1 VNGPCATRPSAT
13 RPCATQGR
21 PSLWGRLRATLLTAL
36 ALIACLSLLTG
47 AAPPQADV
55 DEAQRLFKAGA
66 LAYKLGK
73 FSTAVQAFEQ
83 AHDLAPNPALRFSAA
98 QALRRQYAADGRR
111 QLLDAARRYYD
122 EYLRKVGQ
130 GRRRLDAAKAIE
142 HIDLLLAANHPSPA
156 PVAPASSGSP
166 DGGAPP
172 IAEPPAPVPPPPAPP
187 GPETSIIVESPIVGA
202 RVSVDD
208 GKPAKA
214 PLIRDLAPGRHR
226 LRVTAPGYRPMERAV
241 VLMAG
246 KVKSLDVSLEEL
258 PATLT
263 IHAPPGLELVID
275 GRPMG
280 TTPRVDP
287 IELGSGTHRVVAGQN
302 GHYPFAQAVSVDRGQ
317 AAELD
322 VEMEMTTQRIIS
334 WILFTGAGVAAAGSL
349 GLTIAA
355 LSDQSEAKDILQM
368 ASQEKRPLTV
378 AEAEDHN
385 GALSR
390 RDNFKR
396 FAGITVAAAALAG
409 GIGLLTYFLDEP
421 QLYGVELS
429 DDGDD
434 AGDEQTVG
442 RGLSVSGSAVVLPTG
457 FAAGLTVH
465 F

>member
-1 VNGPCATRPSAT
+1 MSGPRATE
-13 RPCATQGR
+13 GR
-21 PSLWGRLRATLLTAL
+21 PSLWRGLRATVLAAL
-36 ALIACLSLLTG
+36 ALVACLSLLTG

-73 FSTAVQAFEQ
+73 FSTAVQVFEQ

-98 QALRRQYAADGRR
+98 QALRRQYAAEGRR
-111 QLLDAARRYYD
+111 ELLDAARRYY
-122 EYLRKVGQ
+122 EQYLRSVNQ
-130 GRRRLDAAKAIE
+130 GKRRLDAAKAIE

-156 PVAPASSGSP
+156 PPEPASSDGHE
-166 DGGAPP
+166 GGAPLTT
-172 IAEPPAPVPPPPAPP
+172 EPPAPLPPALVPSAKAPP
-187 GPETSIIVESPIVGA
+187 APETSIIVESPIAGA

-208 GKPAKA
+208 GEPAKA
-214 PLIRDLAPGRHR
+214 PLIRELAPGRHQ

-241 VLMAG
+241 VLIAG

-263 IHAPPGLELVID
+263 IRAPPGLELVID

-322 VEMEMTTQRIIS
+322 IEMEMTTQRIIS
-334 WILFTGAGVAAAGSL
+334 WVLFTGAGIAAAGSL

-355 LSDQSEAKDILQM
+355 FSDQSEAKDILQ
-368 ASQEKRPLTV
+368 AAAQDNRPLTV

-385 GALSR
+385 AALSR
-390 RDNFKR
+390 RENFKR
-396 FAGITVAAAALAG
+396 FAGITVAAAALGA
-409 GIGLLTYFLDEP
+409 GIGLLTYFMDEP
-421 QLYGVELS
+421 QLYDVEL
-429 DDGDD
+429 GDD
-434 AGDEQTVG
+434 DEAGDEQAVG
-442 RGLSVSGSAVVLPTG
+442 RRLSVSGSAVVLPTG

>member
-1 VNGPCATRPSAT
+1 VIGPSAT
-13 RPCATQGR
+13 ERR
-21 PSLWGRLRATLLTAL
+21 PSLRGRLRATLLTAL

-73 FSTAVQAFEQ
+73 FSTAVQVFEQ

-111 QLLDAARRYYD
+111 ELLDAARRYYD

-156 PVAPASSGSP
+156 PVQPASSGEPGDEP

-172 IAEPPAPVPPPPAPP
+172 AAEPPPPAPPPPAPP

-208 GKPAKA
+208 GASAKA
-214 PLIRDLAPGRHR
+214 PLIRDLAPGRHQ

-241 VLMAG
+241 VLIAG

-334 WILFTGAGVAAAGSL
+334 WVLFTGAGITAAGSL
-349 GLTIAA
+349 GFTIAA
-355 LSDQSEAKDILQM
+355 LSNQAEAKDILQT
-368 ASQEKRPLTV
+368 AAQEKRPLTV

-385 GALSR
+385 DALSR
-390 RDNFKR
+390 RDGFKR

-409 GIGLLTYFLDEP
+409 GIGLLTYFMDEP

-434 AGDEQTVG
+434 AGDDQAAG
-442 RGLSVSGSAVVLPTG
+442 RGLSVSGSAVILPTG
-457 FAAGLTVH
+457 FSAGLTVL